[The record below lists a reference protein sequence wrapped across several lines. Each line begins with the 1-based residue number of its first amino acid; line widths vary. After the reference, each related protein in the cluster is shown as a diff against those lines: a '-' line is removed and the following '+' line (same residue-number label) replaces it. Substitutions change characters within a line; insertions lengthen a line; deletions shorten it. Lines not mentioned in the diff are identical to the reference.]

1 MQAPDLYERM
11 DALEKRVERIE
22 DHTERFD
29 QIDARFDRVD
39 QKFVL
44 QGQMLEELQAGQKRI
59 ESKVDAII
67 RHFDINAN

>member
-1 MQAPDLYERM
+1 MQAQDIYERL

-22 DHTERFD
+22 DQTERFD
-29 QIDARFDRVD
+29 KIDARFDRVD

-44 QGQMLEELQAGQKRI
+44 QGQMLKALQAGQQGI

-67 RHFDINAN
+67 RHFDIHAD